1 LFRSDLA
8 DAFPNGEISQY
19 YRAEWVMK
27 LIKETKTNRDFS
39 DPTIQTAK
47 WAREQV
53 KRQLTAAHQGTVM
66 NA

>member
-1 LFRSDLA
+1 
-8 DAFPNGEISQY
+8 
-19 YRAEWVMK
+19 MK

-39 DPTIQTAK
+39 APTIQTAK